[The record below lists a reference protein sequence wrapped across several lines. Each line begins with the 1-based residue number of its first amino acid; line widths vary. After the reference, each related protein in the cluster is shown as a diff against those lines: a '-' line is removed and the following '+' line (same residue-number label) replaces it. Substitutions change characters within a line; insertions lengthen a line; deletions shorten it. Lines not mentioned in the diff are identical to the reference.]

1 MTRCLWFSRITKGNT
16 AKKTYGESGGKPC
29 YACMPLRNVF
39 VLRGALQIGAERE
52 YRGVTFD
59 SSPTYL
65 SRIQNTYFFK
75 KSLFLTCA
83 EEKNEKEAEAE
94 AGGFPS
100 HRRTI
105 MEKEKEWNNGGTWEW
120 L

>member
-1 MTRCLWFSRITKGNT
+1 
-16 AKKTYGESGGKPC
+16 
-29 YACMPLRNVF
+29 MPLRNVF
-39 VLRGALQIGAERE
+39 VLRGGALQIGAERE
-52 YRGVTFD
+52 YCGVTFD

-83 EEKNEKEAEAE
+83 EEKNEKEAEA

-100 HRRTI
+100 HRTI
-105 MEKEKEWNNGGTWEW
+105 MEKKRGKRMEQWGNLGVALITQSH
-120 L
+120 